1 MTNNIARKGMIKR
14 TARDSFAHRGK
25 LSFKEK
31 KERLLYLERIENL
44 AAKINQPAE
53 GFFGPESM
61 CWKIFKEPGLFVT
74 SIRALLLQL
83 AHPCV
88 AEGVN
93 QYSNFK
99 EDAFGRAQRTFSS
112 MYTLFFG
119 DVDQSIHAGKKL
131 NQMHYYIRGN
141 IVKKDGSTRIFC
153 ANDPDLLL
161 WVWATLIDSPI
172 VAYEKLYDKLS
183 QAEKEQFYHEM
194 KRAALLLGIPPD
206 FIPNHLEAFYIYYKG
221 MLMSDELQ
229 VGETGLN
236 LSNDILSLPYTN
248 HYLSSLL
255 GVGFLPERL
264 ISDFQLKK
272 NKRRNRHFEWFISF
286 VKIMLWVIPKSLL
299 YAPPYYQAMFR
310 VARLRGEQP
319 SVLAKFFSW
328 VSRKFNAPFCI

>member
-1 MTNNIARKGMIKR
+1 MTNHIARKGMIKR
-14 TARDSFAHRGK
+14 TARDSFASHEM
-25 LSFKEK
+25 LSFAEK

-44 AAKINQPAE
+44 ATTIKYPEE
-53 GFFGPESM
+53 GFFGSNSM
-61 CWKIFKEPGLFVT
+61 CWKIFREPGLFVT

-99 EDAFGRAQRTFSS
+99 KDAFGRAQRTFSS

-131 NQMHYYIRGN
+131 NRMHYYIRGS
-141 IVKKDGSTRIFC
+141 IVKKNGSTRSFC

-172 VAYEKLYDKLS
+172 VAYEKLYRKLS
-183 QAEKEQFYHEM
+183 KAEKEQFYHEM
-194 KRAALLLGIPPD
+194 KRAALLLGVPPKNIPT
-206 FIPNHLEAFYIYYKG
+206 HLEAFYIYYKS
-221 MLMSDELQ
+221 MLLSDELE
-229 VGETGLN
+229 VSETGLQ
-236 LSNDILSLPYTN
+236 LSKDIMSLPYTN
-248 HYLSSLL
+248 RYLSSLL
-255 GVGFLPERL
+255 GVGFLPERF
-264 ISDFQLKK
+264 IQDFQLKK
-272 NKRRNRHFEWFISF
+272 SKRRDRHFEGFLSF
-286 VKIMLWVIPKSLL
+286 VKIVLRIIPKSLL

-310 VARLRGEQP
+310 VAKLKGKKP
-319 SVLAKFFSW
+319 SVLARFFSW